1 VISLVQLKLRF
12 LHGHGDHL
20 PSFSFCDLVKKERLC
35 TFASGR
41 GDELRYF
48 FYKCLL
54 GLNCLFYRKI
64 FSFNVNGKITD
75 CMDPI

>member
-1 VISLVQLKLRF
+1 VISLAQFKLCF

-48 FYKCLL
+48 FYKMSAGIELSIL
-54 GLNCLFYRKI
+54 
-64 FSFNVNGKITD
+64 
-75 CMDPI
+75 